1 MNSSF
6 QEIKLLFYL
15 SSIFEI
21 VNQNIKT
28 GQFWNIE
35 TTPRTY
41 SEITTGQ
48 IIAES
53 RKYEGAGWI
62 AGLVPYATNIY
73 SIIHCMS
80 S

>member
-28 GQFWNIE
+28 GQFWNFE

-48 IIAES
+48 IIV
-53 RKYEGAGWI
+53 KQKQ
-62 AGLVPYATNIY
+62 V
-73 SIIHCMS
+73 
-80 S
+80 

>member
-48 IIAES
+48 NIAES
-53 RKYEGAGWI
+53 RNTRVRNEYGYGFLTELFDVKSNFWYW
-62 AGLVPYATNIY
+62 
-73 SIIHCMS
+73 
-80 S
+80 